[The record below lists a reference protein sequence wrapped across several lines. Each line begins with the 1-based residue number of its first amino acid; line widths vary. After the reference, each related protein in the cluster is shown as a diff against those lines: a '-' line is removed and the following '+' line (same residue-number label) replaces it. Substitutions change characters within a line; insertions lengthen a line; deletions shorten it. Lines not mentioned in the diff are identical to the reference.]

1 MGLCGFANGW
11 ARWGGT
17 DSCIFLG
24 GLAGYG
30 VVGLVLM
37 VGRVRGGAGSSVGG
51 EQTVGAGQTE
61 TMREGIKSLLF

>member
-1 MGLCGFANGW
+1 
-11 ARWGGT
+11 
-17 DSCIFLG
+17 
-24 GLAGYG
+24 
-30 VVGLVLM
+30 M